1 MAPKLPLP
9 RGWKRRVR
17 SSVLHIL
24 ALSHYTFTALLAK
37 AAKSRNRQVRLPGR
51 QPATLLRS
59 ALKVLESVGISDDS
73 ISAHYGTSEVSSAM
87 EETASALSVSGRS
100 LVLEIPAS
108 GFQVEERAN

>member
-37 AAKSRNRQVRLPGR
+37 AAQSRNRQVRLPGQ

-59 ALKVLESVGISDDS
+59 ALKVLESVSISGDS
-73 ISAHYGTSEVSSAM
+73 ISAHYG
-87 EETASALSVSGRS
+87 
-100 LVLEIPAS
+100 
-108 GFQVEERAN
+108 F